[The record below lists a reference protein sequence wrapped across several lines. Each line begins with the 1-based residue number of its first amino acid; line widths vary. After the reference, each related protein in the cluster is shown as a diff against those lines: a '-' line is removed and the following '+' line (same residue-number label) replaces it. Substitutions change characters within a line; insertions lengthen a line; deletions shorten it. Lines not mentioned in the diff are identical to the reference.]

1 MELNTYFQGLL
12 SNIEPDDQAVAKA
25 KKSHE
30 DLREILKNDEQISD
44 ADPDTYLAGS
54 YARNTAINYIKD
66 VDVVL
71 LLKLD
76 HNKTSPDVVVAW
88 VQKSLQDHYLEVIPQ
103 GRSVQVRTDS
113 GFELDVVPSVP
124 IGDRNGPILIP
135 DRDVKSWV
143 ASHPKGQISF
153 GIEKNKDTDGYYKP
167 LVKIMKFWRDRF
179 SNETAKAKSYILE
192 NLVGE
197 NLTGQPSCY
206 ASGMLLILQNI
217 YQRYAIYL
225 NTRVV
230 PKIMDLGYSSVNVA
244 KRWKFNEFAAF
255 MEEVRKSQ
263 IIANS
268 ALRSQNEQESIKLWR
283 QLFGT
288 KFEPK

>member
-12 SNIEPDDQAVAKA
+12 SNIEPDDKAVAKA
-25 KKSHE
+25 KKAHG
-30 DLREILKNDEQISD
+30 DLREILKNDKQISD

-54 YARNTAINYIKD
+54 YARDTAINYIKD
-66 VDVVL
+66 VDVIL
-71 LLKLD
+71 LVDLD
-76 HNKTSPDVVVAW
+76 NNKTSPDVAVAW
-88 VQKSLQDHYLEVIPQ
+88 VQASLQEHYSKVIPQ
-103 GRSVQVRTDS
+103 GRSVQVKTDS
-113 GFELDVVPSVP
+113 GFELDVVPSIP

-135 DRDVKSWV
+135 DRDIKNWV
-143 ASHPKGQISF
+143 ASHPKGQIAF
-153 GIEKNKDTDGYYKP
+153 GVDKNKATGECYKP

-179 SNETAKAKSYILE
+179 SSETAKVKSYILE
-192 NLVGE
+192 NLIGE

-206 ASGMLLILQNI
+206 DSGVVSILQNV
-217 YQRYAIYL
+217 YQRYAVYL

-230 PKIMDLGYSSVNVA
+230 PRIMDLGYPSVNVA

-263 IIANS
+263 MIANS
-268 ALRSQNEQESIKLWR
+268 ALESQSEQESIKLWR

-288 KFEPK
+288 KFESK